1 MADGVQTIQKDA
13 ILRQWKETKREKSEL
28 QKTLD
33 RVQPKKVEL
42 EERLRLYDMALDQV
56 SDLSILMSN
65 PDSVVPRRS
74 ERHRWRFQEPYVIRR
89 RSDL

>member
-1 MADGVQTIQKDA
+1 LADGVQTIQKDA

-28 QKTLD
+28 QKALD

-56 SDLSILMSN
+56 SDLSILS
-65 PDSVVPRRS
+65 PR
-74 ERHRWRFQEPYVIRR
+74 
-89 RSDL
+89 

>member
-1 MADGVQTIQKDA
+1 MQTIQKDA

-28 QKTLD
+28 QKALD

-56 SDLSILMSN
+56 SDLSILS
-65 PDSVVPRRS
+65 PR
-74 ERHRWRFQEPYVIRR
+74 
-89 RSDL
+89 